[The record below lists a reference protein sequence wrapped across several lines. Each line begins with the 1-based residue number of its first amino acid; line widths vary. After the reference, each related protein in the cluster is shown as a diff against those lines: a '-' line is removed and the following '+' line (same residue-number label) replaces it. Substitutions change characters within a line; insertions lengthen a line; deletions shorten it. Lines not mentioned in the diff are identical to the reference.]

1 MRILVFGAGAL
12 GSVIGALLS
21 KWDEVHL
28 VARPG
33 NAQAIKERGLR
44 IEGVVNDVFSLET
57 HLDLEDVPQP
67 DIIFV
72 TVKAYDTKVALETLA
87 TMAEKARA
95 IVSLQNGLTNLRLFE
110 SALPDKA
117 VMGVTSM
124 GTTLIGPGNVLYAGK
139 GDTIFGDLVENPEIS
154 REAADLFNRAG
165 LNARSEANI
174 EAELWM
180 KGIINASINPLTAI
194 LGCHNGELLKD
205 EGVLGISHLACREAI
220 AVAEKIG
227 VHLPPGDPFMKVKEV
242 MRGTANNRSSM
253 LQDLEHGKRTEID
266 EINGEIVQKA
276 KKVGVPVPVNR
287 TLWTLVRGLEQRA
300 F

>member
-1 MRILVFGAGAL
+1 M
-12 GSVIGALLS
+12 
-21 KWDEVHL
+21 
-28 VARPG
+28 
-33 NAQAIKERGLR
+33 
-44 IEGVVNDVFSLET
+44 
-57 HLDLEDVPQP
+57 
-67 DIIFV
+67 
-72 TVKAYDTKVALETLA
+72 
-87 TMAEKARA
+87 
-95 IVSLQNGLTNLRLFE
+95 
-110 SALPDKA
+110 
-117 VMGVTSM
+117 
-124 GTTLIGPGNVLYAGK
+124 
-139 GDTIFGDLVENPEIS
+139 ENPEIS
-154 REAADLFNRAG
+154 REAADLFNKAG

-194 LGCHNGELLKD
+194 LGCQNGEILKD

-220 AVAEKIG
+220 VVAEKIG

-242 MRGTANNRSSM
+242 MRETANNRSSM